1 MMNLRPCAVSHA
13 ILTLAATCLLGA
25 AVGGPANAQ
34 TPAPAPAVAAAP
46 VTAPTP
52 ATPRKFALVAAVG
65 DQFQYV
71 RQKESVGSN
80 FIDHFVRKTLVV
92 PDHALNYAVLRGLDR
107 AVAQEYPD
115 SERVLLAMRGV
126 PEIQN
131 ALPQDREAL
140 TMQHVL
146 SVLEANPA
154 RKDWDQI
161 IVVVPKWLMSER
173 QGMGGKLTGIGIYV
187 QPLGNDWDTSGD
199 IVEDVVEDTAR
210 EQVRSKKFVAPFFY
224 VQVVTLDAKTLKVLR
239 SESRYDFRKIVNKD
253 SAALDVQAQF
263 TPEQLAAHVQRFVET
278 SALKAVNEQADTG
291 TVQVGP
297 VREVKPEPKKP

>member
-1 MMNLRPCAVSHA
+1 MMKLRASAVSHA

-25 AVGGPANAQ
+25 AVGGPVNAQ
-34 TPAPAPAVAAAP
+34 TPAPAPAAAAAP
-46 VTAPTP
+46 VTAPAP
-52 ATPRKFALVAAVG
+52 AKPRNFALVSAVG

-126 PEIQN
+126 PDIQN

-173 QGMGGKLTGIGIYV
+173 QGMGGKLTGIGEFVTDDVNGY
-187 QPLGNDWDTSGD
+187 LADDD
-199 IVEDVVEDTAR
+199 VELVRRLVTLAVHPS
-210 EQVRSKKFVAPFFY
+210 VRSRMTAYNLRTEPAQGWANV
-224 VQVVTLDAKTLKVLR
+224 VQTAEAEYARALTLAR
-239 SESRYDFRKIVNKD
+239 
-253 SAALDVQAQF
+253 
-263 TPEQLAAHVQRFVET
+263 
-278 SALKAVNEQADTG
+278 
-291 TVQVGP
+291 
-297 VREVKPEPKKP
+297 